1 MRNRAGWK
9 NTMHKHTRFMPLSM
23 LLVCALPFLFV
34 LTASAQRSA
43 VGRISGQLLDGTKQG
58 TPVGGQRVTLQI
70 TRSSNVRDFGSVI
83 TNAQGAFSFDGL
95 DTDQAMR
102 YAVYTRYQGVR
113 YITDGIDL
121 SKGTAQ
127 QITLTVYEAT
137 TSSPGL
143 IITQAV
149 VLLSMPGAPGGIIG
163 VSEYL
168 FLKNPGARTYV
179 GSLGASGGE
188 PNALRFSLPPG
199 ARHLSPGMGFAD
211 SHVAQGDQG
220 FATDAALLPGISRFA
235 FSFEIPYRTADA
247 VVDYAVVYP
256 TMQLSVL
263 VPAQVRA
270 SSSALSSLGII
281 TINQG
286 AYALFQAR
294 DLRAGVVISTQLE
307 NLPVLNPAP
316 NASTLNQGV
325 LWLAVGLL
333 ILLALLLVTRS
344 LYRPSPALPRRWKR
358 GQIGRDMVVKHAA
371 SQDQQQA
378 LLQALLDL
386 DTAYAAGHLQKAE
399 YRRRRAAT
407 KARLRVLMS
416 AEIAEKTSGT
426 GTA

>member
-1 MRNRAGWK
+1 
-9 NTMHKHTRFMPLSM
+9 MHKHKRFMLLSM

-34 LTASAQRSA
+34 LTASARASA
-43 VGRISGQLLDGTKQG
+43 MGRISGQLLDGTKQG
-58 TPVGGQRVTLQI
+58 APVTGQRVTLQM
-70 TRSSNVRDFGSVI
+70 TRGSNVRNLGSVI
-83 TNAQGAFSFDGL
+83 TSTRGAFSFSGL
-95 DTDQAMR
+95 DANQAAR
-102 YAVYTRYQGVR
+102 YAVYTRYRGVR
-113 YITDGIDL
+113 YVTDSVDL
-121 SKGTAQ
+121 STRTVQ

-149 VLLSMPGAPGGIIG
+149 VLLSMPGAPGGID

-168 FLKNPGARTYV
+168 FLKNPGTRTYV

-188 PNALRFSLPPG
+188 LNALRFSLPPG
-199 ARHLSPGMGFAD
+199 TRHLSLGMGFAD
-211 SHVAQGDQG
+211 SHVEQRDQG

-270 SSSALSSLGII
+270 SSSALSSLGIV

-286 AYALFQAR
+286 AYTLFQAR
-294 DLRAGVVISTQLE
+294 DLGAGVLISTRLE

-316 NASTLNQGV
+316 NASTLNQGI

-344 LYRPSPALPRRWKR
+344 LYRPAPALPRWWKR
-358 GQIGRDMVVKHAA
+358 GQRGRDMTAKHAA